1 MTVNESNFILHIRY
15 GDIFSIDAGV
25 FRQIMVR
32 DLDLLRDMMARDA
45 FSGRGKIRV
54 MGLDI
59 FSILRGG
66 HGGHGLVHSE
76 GNKSM
81 SANSAM
87 QQHVEN
93 APLLR

>member
-1 MTVNESNFILHIRY
+1 MAVNESNVISHRY

-32 DLDLLRDMMARDA
+32 DLDLLQDMMGRDA

-54 MGLDI
+54 MGFDI

-76 GNKSM
+76 GNLYTSFTHIFINDK
-81 SANSAM
+81 
-87 QQHVEN
+87 
-93 APLLR
+93 